1 MTKNQ
6 SQFLGIICPDC
17 LALRQM
23 GQNLLPGG
31 PQGPW
36 RFAPPRFPALQA
48 AMALHGILPRI
59 ESSLGTRRFQLLL
72 EFLRFG
78 VVGTVGFVVDTA
90 VLYAGLALGL
100 GLYGGRAVS
109 YLVAATTTWALNR
122 VWTFR
127 GRGNGPVHQQW
138 ALFLLVNLLGFAMN
152 YGTYAALIAFVPM
165 VAAHPVLGV
174 AAGAIAGMFGNFV
187 LSRQLVFRAK
197 G

>member
-1 MTKNQ
+1 
-6 SQFLGIICPDC
+6 
-17 LALRQM
+17 
-23 GQNLLPGG
+23 
-31 PQGPW
+31 
-36 RFAPPRFPALQA
+36 
-48 AMALHGILPRI
+48 MALHGILPRI

-78 VVGTVGFVVDTA
+78 VVGTIGFVVDTA

-100 GLYGGRAVS
+100 GLYGGRAAS

-127 GRGNGPVHQQW
+127 GRGDGPVHHQW
-138 ALFLLVNLLGFAMN
+138 ALFLLVNLVGFAMN
-152 YGTYAALIAFVPM
+152 YGTYVALIAFVPM

-174 AAGAIAGMFGNFV
+174 AAGAIAGMFGNFL
-187 LSRQLVFRAK
+187 LSRQLVFRAR